1 MNAIRKQRIA
11 TIGFLL
17 VGAFVTTGLA
27 LTALQ
32 TNIDHFYLPDRVVN
46 GDAPVGERIR
56 AGGMVVENSV
66 VHSENDLTVNF
77 SITDLEGSTFPVAFE
92 GLLPTL
98 FQEGK
103 GTIVVG
109 KLTDEGLFQAQ
120 QVLAKH
126 DEQYVPREIE
136 QMKQHQ

>member
-1 MNAIRKQRIA
+1 MNSVRKQRIA

-17 VGAFVTTGLA
+17 VGGFVTTGLA

-46 GDAPVGERIR
+46 GEAPTGERIR
-56 AGGMVVENSV
+56 AGGMVVVNSV
-66 VHSENDLTVNF
+66 VRSENDLSVSF
-77 SITDLEGSTFPVAFE
+77 SITDLEGAAFPVTFD
-92 GLLPTL
+92 GLLPSL

-109 KLTDEGLFQAQ
+109 ELTDEGVFNAQ

-126 DEQYVPREIE
+126 DEQYVPNEIK
-136 QMKQHQ
+136 QMTQHE